1 VHIVGTDA
9 AAVDAD
15 LIGGRLGCPTCGNSL
30 KPWGHARDR
39 EIRHLDRTERRRFRR
54 STCHSCKQ
62 THVLIPEDTLA
73 RRRDAVSVIGAA
85 LVAHTNGAGHRRI
98 AEALGRPPS
107 TVRNWLRRFGRQ
119 AQALREHFTRWAH
132 VLDPSRGPVAPS
144 PSTFGDAV
152 DAAGVLGAVAVR
164 RFGPRPPWSLVSV
177 VTGGRLLANTSSPF
191 PQPM

>member
-1 VHIVGTDA
+1 MHIVGTDA

-39 EIRHLDRTERRRFRR
+39 ETRHLEHAERRRFRR
-54 STCHSCKQ
+54 STCPGCKQ

-85 LVAHTNGAGHRRI
+85 LVARANGVGHRRI
-98 AEALGRPPS
+98 AEALGRPAS
-107 TVRNWLRRFGRQ
+107 TVRSWLRRFGQ
-119 AQALREHFTRWAH
+119 LAQALREHFTRWAH
-132 VLDPSRGPVAPS
+132 VLDPGRGPVAPS

-152 DAAGVLGAVAVR
+152 EAAGVLGAVAVR
-164 RFGPRPPWSLVSV
+164 RFGPRPPWSLISV

>member
-1 VHIVGTDA
+1 MHIVGTDA
-9 AAVDAD
+9 ATVDAD
-15 LIGGRLGCPTCGNSL
+15 LIDGRLGCPTCGNAL
-30 KPWGHARDR
+30 QPWGHARLR
-39 EIRHLDRTERRRFRR
+39 EIRHLEHIERRRFRR
-54 STCHSCKQ
+54 SACSGCKQ

-85 LVAHTNGAGHRRI
+85 LVAHANGSGHRRI
-98 AEALGRPPS
+98 AEALGRPAS
-107 TVRNWLRRFGRQ
+107 TVRGWLRRFRQQ

-132 VLDPSRGPVAPS
+132 ALDPSRGPVVPS

-152 DAAGVLGAVAVR
+152 EAAGVLGVVAVR

-177 VTGGRLLANTSSPF
+177 VTGGRLLANTNTPF